1 MLILKITISLF
12 VLLVVGFI
20 IMKIMIENLS
30 PYEIATKN
38 YPMYMI
44 VIVDIW
50 LLLGIAFV
58 GCLIATI
65 ILWQHFIRPG
75 AIYEGRISMTYRE
88 RIEELVRLYNYYIT
102 VNQQNL
108 NETFNEMINPNFDCD
123 KLYFECAVSALN
135 SQART
140 FTSPLFE
147 MLRAEDVVSIEKTK
161 DGKTLVVTRYEQFVL
176 DMEMKTPFFMVEI
189 PVQTITRY
197 RSGTEIKNP
206 SDEEAATYE

>member
-1 MLILKITISLF
+1 
-12 VLLVVGFI
+12 
-20 IMKIMIENLS
+20 
-30 PYEIATKN
+30 
-38 YPMYMI
+38 
-44 VIVDIW
+44 
-50 LLLGIAFV
+50 
-58 GCLIATI
+58 
-65 ILWQHFIRPG
+65 
-75 AIYEGRISMTYRE
+75 MTYRE
-88 RIEELVRLYNYYIT
+88 RIEALVRLYNYYIT

-108 NETFNEMINPNFDCD
+108 NETFNEMINPDFNCD

-161 DGKTLVVTRYEQFVL
+161 DGKTLVVTKYEQFVL

-206 SDEEAATYE
+206 LDEEI